1 MLLVVHFAQFVEQT
15 FGRLVGYLM
24 GAPAPGK
31 VTAKRAQLWERRR
44 VAVGLRVRLLRYERG
59 LTQEELAAAAGM
71 SRNSLLWL
79 ENGQRSLLSTGFT
92 ISPMRSAS
100 TSAN

>member
-1 MLLVVHFAQFVEQT
+1 MPP
-15 FGRLVGYLM
+15 R
-24 GAPAPGK
+24 PKK
-31 VTAKRAQLWERRR
+31 VTAKRAKLWERRR

-79 ENGQRSLLSTGFT
+79 ENGQRSLLFDRLYDLADALGVD
-92 ISPMRSAS
+92 ISDLMVSDP
-100 TSAN
+100 

>member
-1 MLLVVHFAQFVEQT
+1 
-15 FGRLVGYLM
+15 
-24 GAPAPGK
+24 
-31 VTAKRAQLWERRR
+31 LWERRR

-79 ENGQRSLLSTGFT
+79 ENGQRSLLFDRLYDLADALGVEIGDLLPTDK
-92 ISPMRSAS
+92 
-100 TSAN
+100 

>member
-1 MLLVVHFAQFVEQT
+1 VPP
-15 FGRLVGYLM
+15 R
-24 GAPAPGK
+24 PKK
-31 VTAKRAQLWERRR
+31 VTAKRAKLWERRR

-79 ENGQRSLLSTGFT
+79 ENGQRSLLFDRLYDLADALGVD
-92 ISPMRSAS
+92 ISDLMVSDP
-100 TSAN
+100 

>member
-1 MLLVVHFAQFVEQT
+1 MPP
-15 FGRLVGYLM
+15 R
-24 GAPAPGK
+24 PGK
-31 VTAKRAQLWERRR
+31 ISAKRARLWERRR

-79 ENGQRSLLSTGFT
+79 ENGQRSLLFDRLYDLADALGVEIGDLLPTDK
-92 ISPMRSAS
+92 
-100 TSAN
+100 